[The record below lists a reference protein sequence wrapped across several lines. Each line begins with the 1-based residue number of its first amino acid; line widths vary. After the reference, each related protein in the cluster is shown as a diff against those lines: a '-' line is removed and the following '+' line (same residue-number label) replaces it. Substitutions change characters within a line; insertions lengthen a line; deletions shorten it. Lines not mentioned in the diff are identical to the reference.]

1 MLNTTAMAI
10 WDLMDGH
17 RTLREIAEE
26 IANIC
31 EVDVAIIQD
40 DVSAQVGSFYNL
52 GFVEE
57 VM

>member
-1 MLNTTAMAI
+1 MAI